1 MSKIK
6 FRFCLLLSL
15 VLAACIVCGTCL
27 LAFAEGAANEVD
39 ANGWNTMV
47 TRGGEYADGGHR
59 TDENYYSTYTDLQD
73 GDQITYG
80 GTLDSKVVDYLA
92 STSPFRFDIAAK
104 GEGSVTWTLSA
115 DNAENERVIVYSGTM
130 NIGGSAL
137 AAQQGIDLGGRQIPV
152 VPAGQPLSLVFA
164 GFSTQ
169 GFGGMV
175 YYDLGAG
182 FQDLGLATGS
192 AYTGVFGGDSG
203 RIPESFYLTV
213 TVVGN
218 VEEVSVKAG
227 TGDLFTYVDASWG
240 WPSFKD
246 GFATKGPSDFIRGVL
261 QASSAGNDR
270 LIDYLAFRGY
280 EVAFYIG
287 NAPTQD
293 AYVTVGGTRVDSD
306 GTASE
311 YMQLGLYT
319 YTIPLDAEDMILD
332 VSKADYK
339 VTYMNGNEKLLDAYV
354 KANDLAYEKDFAI
367 QGKVITGWYTDSS
380 LETPFNFETP
390 ITQDTVLY
398 AATEDVLV
406 VNFRDAADDALL
418 SFTNVTSGNTVAQPA
433 DPQKAGMTFVGWY
446 TDKNGETEFDFDAV
460 ITESTDVY
468 AIFAY
473 NVTAKV
479 IGYNGPEQSAVVPV
493 VSGDALDE
501 ADMPTF
507 GEITKYPEYTNI
519 QLVWYA
525 DATMAQKLDFGD
537 NGIAVDSSRTYY
549 AAVADLDQ
557 AVAEG
562 YVRPNADGWDRNRSG
577 GRDSAGN
584 TLTADQVLAPNSK
597 YGSAETLTSADG
609 YSDINIDFVGYIANA
624 RRFDVEKDIF
634 LSYTLDSRNE
644 SANDQDGPKHD
655 QKYFFVGMFNS
666 LTGALVSQGQ
676 LHENDFGAFAVF
688 GHRVNTEAQEGA
700 GGGKLDVT
708 TGNASGTS
716 ADNSFVYEEGE
727 QVDLKISVGTE
738 NTKIYQLKK
747 GEWAEIATMNVTR
760 AMFPDGLFLVL
771 ETTRIT
777 WINARATQVS
787 TVTQGAAN
795 GGTFTID
802 TPEALSGGLYAG
814 DRVYF
819 TATPAEGYEFTVN
832 GVYANGTQLTALYDE
847 GEESYYFNMPF
858 GTSEITF
865 GFGIN
870 VTFMADGQPVGEP
883 MLVVAGEIIDIFD
896 VNDPP
901 AKTGHR
907 FVGWFADED
916 LTEEFDFD
924 NTPVTEPITLYAK
937 YEPVSYTI
945 TFMDGG
951 TRYLTATAQYGAKYA
966 LPEAPT
972 KEGYTFGGWF
982 TDAECTQEYDFDTA
996 VTGNVTVYAKWTQA
1010 ETPAPVD
1017 DSGCGGCGSSVG
1029 AASVLAG
1036 VAVLA
1041 LACVLLRKKAR

>member
-80 GTLDSKVVDYLA
+80 GTLQSKKVDYLVR
-92 STSPFRFDIAAK
+92 TTPIRFDIAAK

-115 DNAENERVIVYSGTM
+115 DNAESERVIVYSGTM

-137 AAQQGIDLGGRQIPV
+137 AAQQGIDVGNREIPV
-152 VPAGQPLSLVFA
+152 VPAGQPLSIAFE
-164 GFSTQ
+164 GFHEYGGKVWYDIGN
-169 GFGGMV
+169 GFV
-175 YYDLGAG
+175 ELGASG
-182 FQDLGLATGS
+182 
-192 AYTGVFGGDSG
+192 GGDFANAG
-203 RIPESFYLTV
+203 QPENFYLTV
-213 TVVGN
+213 TVNGSG

-227 TGDLFTYVDASWG
+227 MGDLFTVCDGSWA
-240 WPSFKD
+240 WPAFKD
-246 GFATKGPSDFIRGVL
+246 GFETKGTVDFKKGII
-261 QASSAGNDR
+261 QAANAGDGNLFDF
-270 LIDYLAFRGY
+270 LVFRGY
-280 EVAFYIG
+280 DVSFYVQQG
-287 NAPTQD
+287 KSEAPD

-319 YTIPLDAEDMILD
+319 YTIPLDAESVTLD

-339 VTYMNGNEKLLDAYV
+339 VTYMNGDEKLLDAYV

-380 LETPFNFETP
+380 LEAPFNFETP

-398 AATEDVLV
+398 AATADVLV
-406 VNFRDAADDALL
+406 VNFRDAADDSLL
-418 SFTNVTSGNTVAQPA
+418 SFTNVTSGNAVAQPA

-446 TDKNGETEFDFDAV
+446 ADKNGETEFDFDTV

-493 VSGDALDE
+493 ISGDTLAE

-519 QLVWYA
+519 QLVWYT
-525 DATMAQKLDFGD
+525 DATMSQKLDFGD
-537 NGIAVDSSRTYY
+537 NGIAIDSSRTYY

-577 GRDSAGN
+577 GKDSAGN
-584 TLTADQVLAPNSK
+584 TLTADQTLAPNSK

-676 LHENDFGAFAVF
+676 LHMTNYGAFAVF
-688 GHRVNTEAQEGA
+688 GHRVNTDAQAGV
-700 GGGKLDVT
+700 GGGKLDVN
-708 TGNASGTS
+708 TGNSSGTS
-716 ADNSFVYEEGE
+716 ADNSFVYEEGK

-738 NTKIYQLKK
+738 NTKIYQLKE

-777 WINARATQVS
+777 WINARATQIS

-819 TATPAEGYEFTVN
+819 TATPAEGYEFTAN

-847 GEESYYFNMPF
+847 DEESYYFNMPF

-865 GFGIN
+865 GFGIS

-883 MLVVAGEIIDIFD
+883 MLVVAGELIDIFD
-896 VNDPP
+896 VDDPP
-901 AKTGHR
+901 AKTGYR
-907 FVGWFADED
+907 FAGWFADED

-1036 VAVLA
+1036 AAVLA

>member
-27 LAFAEGAANEVD
+27 LAFADGAANEVD

-80 GTLDSKVVDYLA
+80 GTLQSKKVDYLVR
-92 STSPFRFDIAAK
+92 TTPIRFDIAAK

-115 DNAENERVIVYSGTM
+115 DNAENERVTVYSGTM

-137 AAQQGIDLGGRQIPV
+137 AAQQGIDVGGRQIPV
-152 VPAGQPLSLVFA
+152 VPEGQPLSIAFEGFHEYGGRVWYDIGNGFVELGVSGGGNFA
-164 GFSTQ
+164 N
-169 GFGGMV
+169 
-175 YYDLGAG
+175 AG
-182 FQDLGLATGS
+182 Q
-192 AYTGVFGGDSG
+192 
-203 RIPESFYLTV
+203 PETFYLTV
-213 TVVGN
+213 TVNGSG

-227 TGDLFTYVDASWG
+227 EGDLFTTCLQDWSWSGVDPDFTIKAFAKG
-240 WPSFKD
+240 AIRTANVFD
-246 GFATKGPSDFIRGVL
+246 GSTTIWE
-261 QASSAGNDR
+261 
-270 LIDYLAFRGY
+270 YLAFKKY
-280 EVAFYIG
+280 EVSISLQQNGDAS
-287 NAPTQD
+287 N
-293 AYVTVGGTRVDSD
+293 AYVTMGGTRVDSD
-306 GTASE
+306 GTAGGYLE
-311 YMQLGLYT
+311 LGYYT
-319 YTIPLDAEDMILD
+319 GLIPADAENVTLS

-339 VTYMNGNEKLLDAYV
+339 VTYMNGGEKLLDAYV

-398 AATEDVLV
+398 AATADVLV

-418 SFTNVTSGNTVAQPA
+418 SFTNMTSGNTVAQPA

-446 TDKNGETEFDFDAV
+446 ADKNGETEFDFDAV
-460 ITESTDVY
+460 ITENTDVY

-519 QLVWYA
+519 QLVWYT

-557 AVAEG
+557 TVAEG

-688 GHRVNTEAQEGA
+688 GHRVNTEAQAGV
-700 GGGKLDVT
+700 GGGKLDVN

-716 ADNSFVYEEGE
+716 ANNSFVYEEGK

-738 NTKIYQLKK
+738 NTKIYQLKE

-777 WINARATQVS
+777 WINARATQIS

-802 TPEALSGGLYAG
+802 TPKALSGGLYAG

-847 GEESYYFNMPF
+847 DEESYYFNMPF

-865 GFGIN
+865 GFGIS

-883 MLVVAGEIIDIFD
+883 MLVVAGELIDIFD
-896 VNDPP
+896 VDDPP

-1017 DSGCGGCGSSVG
+1017 DSGCGSSVG

>member
-27 LAFAEGAANEVD
+27 LAFADGAANEVD

-92 STSPFRFDIAAK
+92 STSPFRFDIAAR
-104 GEGSVTWTLSA
+104 GEGSVTWTLWA

-137 AAQQGIDLGGRQIPV
+137 AAQQGIDVGGRQIPV
-152 VPAGQPLSLVFA
+152 VPEGQPLSIAFEGFHEYGGRVWYDIGNGFVELGVSGGGNFA
-164 GFSTQ
+164 N
-169 GFGGMV
+169 
-175 YYDLGAG
+175 AG
-182 FQDLGLATGS
+182 Q
-192 AYTGVFGGDSG
+192 
-203 RIPESFYLTV
+203 PETFYLTV
-213 TVVGN
+213 TVNGSG

-227 TGDLFTYVDASWG
+227 TGDRFSYCDTSWT
-240 WPSFKD
+240 WPSYSD
-246 GFATKGPSDFIRGVL
+246 GFNIHNQGGSKDYVKGIL
-261 QASSAGNDR
+261 SAANTVNTVSFA
-270 LIDYLAFRGY
+270 DYLAFRGY

-319 YTIPLDAEDMILD
+319 YTIPLDAENVTLS

-339 VTYMNGNEKLLDAYV
+339 VTYMNGGEKLLDAYV
-354 KANDLAYEKDFAI
+354 KANNLAYEKDFAI
-367 QGKVITGWYTDSS
+367 QGKVINGWYTDSS

-418 SFTNVTSGNTVAQPA
+418 SFTNMTSGNTVAQPA

-446 TDKNGETEFDFDAV
+446 ADKNGETEFDFDAV

-493 VSGDALDE
+493 VSGDALAE

-557 AVAEG
+557 TVAEG

-577 GRDSAGN
+577 GKDSAGN
-584 TLTADQVLAPNSK
+584 TLTADQVLALNSK

-609 YSDINIDFVGYIANA
+609 YSDINIDYVGYIVNA
-624 RRFDVEKDIF
+624 RRFEVEKDIF

-655 QKYFFVGMFNS
+655 KKHFFVGMFNS

-688 GHRVNTEAQEGA
+688 GHRVNTEAQAGV
-700 GGGKLDVT
+700 GGGKLDVN

-716 ADNSFVYEEGE
+716 ADNSFVYEEGK

-738 NTKIYQLKK
+738 NTKIYQLKE

-819 TATPAEGYEFTVN
+819 AATPAEGYEFTVN

-896 VNDPP
+896 VDDPP

-924 NTPVTEPITLYAK
+924 NTTVTEPITLYAK

-1017 DSGCGGCGSSVG
+1017 DSGCGSSVG

>member
-1 MSKIK
+1 
-6 FRFCLLLSL
+6 
-15 VLAACIVCGTCL
+15 
-27 LAFAEGAANEVD
+27 
-39 ANGWNTMV
+39 
-47 TRGGEYADGGHR
+47 
-59 TDENYYSTYTDLQD
+59 
-73 GDQITYG
+73 
-80 GTLDSKVVDYLA
+80 
-92 STSPFRFDIAAK
+92 
-104 GEGSVTWTLSA
+104 
-115 DNAENERVIVYSGTM
+115 
-130 NIGGSAL
+130 
-137 AAQQGIDLGGRQIPV
+137 
-152 VPAGQPLSLVFA
+152 
-164 GFSTQ
+164 
-169 GFGGMV
+169 
-175 YYDLGAG
+175 
-182 FQDLGLATGS
+182 
-192 AYTGVFGGDSG
+192 
-203 RIPESFYLTV
+203 
-213 TVVGN
+213 
-218 VEEVSVKAG
+218 
-227 TGDLFTYVDASWG
+227 
-240 WPSFKD
+240 
-246 GFATKGPSDFIRGVL
+246 
-261 QASSAGNDR
+261 
-270 LIDYLAFRGY
+270 
-280 EVAFYIG
+280 
-287 NAPTQD
+287 
-293 AYVTVGGTRVDSD
+293 
-306 GTASE
+306 
-311 YMQLGLYT
+311 
-319 YTIPLDAEDMILD
+319 
-332 VSKADYK
+332 
-339 VTYMNGNEKLLDAYV
+339 
-354 KANDLAYEKDFAI
+354 
-367 QGKVITGWYTDSS
+367 
-380 LETPFNFETP
+380 
-390 ITQDTVLY
+390 
-398 AATEDVLV
+398 
-406 VNFRDAADDALL
+406 
-418 SFTNVTSGNTVAQPA
+418 
-433 DPQKAGMTFVGWY
+433 
-446 TDKNGETEFDFDAV
+446 
-460 ITESTDVY
+460 
-468 AIFAY
+468 
-473 NVTAKV
+473 
-479 IGYNGPEQSAVVPV
+479 
-493 VSGDALDE
+493 
-501 ADMPTF
+501 
-507 GEITKYPEYTNI
+507 
-519 QLVWYA
+519 
-525 DATMAQKLDFGD
+525 
-537 NGIAVDSSRTYY
+537 
-549 AAVADLDQ
+549 
-557 AVAEG
+557 
-562 YVRPNADGWDRNRSG
+562 
-577 GRDSAGN
+577 
-584 TLTADQVLAPNSK
+584 
-597 YGSAETLTSADG
+597 
-609 YSDINIDFVGYIANA
+609 
-624 RRFDVEKDIF
+624 
-634 LSYTLDSRNE
+634 
-644 SANDQDGPKHD
+644 
-655 QKYFFVGMFNS
+655 MFNS

-688 GHRVNTEAQEGA
+688 GHRVNTEAQAGV
-700 GGGKLDVT
+700 GGGKLDVN

-716 ADNSFVYEEGE
+716 ADNSFVYKEGK

-738 NTKIYQLKK
+738 NTKIYQQKE

-787 TVTQGAAN
+787 TVTQGAAT

-1017 DSGCGGCGSSVG
+1017 DSGCGSSVG

>member
-6 FRFCLLLSL
+6 FKFCLLLSL

-27 LAFAEGAANEVD
+27 LAFADGAANEVD

-80 GTLDSKVVDYLA
+80 GTLQSKKVDYLVR
-92 STSPFRFDIAAK
+92 TTPIRFDIAAK

-137 AAQQGIDLGGRQIPV
+137 AAQQGIDVGNRQPLV
-152 VPAGQPLSLVFA
+152 VPEGQPLSIAFEGFHEYGGRVWYDIGNGFVELGVSGGGNFA
-164 GFSTQ
+164 N
-169 GFGGMV
+169 
-175 YYDLGAG
+175 AG
-182 FQDLGLATGS
+182 Q
-192 AYTGVFGGDSG
+192 
-203 RIPESFYLTV
+203 PETFYLTV
-213 TVVGN
+213 TVNGSG

-227 TGDLFTYVDASWG
+227 TGDRFSYCDTSWT
-240 WPSFKD
+240 WPSYSD
-246 GFATKGPSDFIRGVL
+246 GFNIHNQGGSKDYVKGIL
-261 QASSAGNDR
+261 SAANTVNTVSFA
-270 LIDYLAFRGY
+270 DYLAFRGY

-293 AYVTVGGTRVDSD
+293 AYVMVGGTRVDSD

-339 VTYMNGNEKLLDAYV
+339 VTYMYGNEKLLDAYV

-398 AATEDVLV
+398 AATADVPV

-418 SFTNVTSGNTVAQPA
+418 SFTNMTSGNTVAQPA

-446 TDKNGETEFDFDAV
+446 ADKNGETEFDFDAV

-493 VSGDALDE
+493 ISGDALAE

-519 QLVWYA
+519 QLVWYT

-557 AVAEG
+557 TVAEG

-577 GRDSAGN
+577 GKDSSGN
-584 TLTADQVLAPNSK
+584 TITADQVLAPNSK

-609 YSDINIDFVGYIANA
+609 YSDINIDYVGYIVNA

-688 GHRVNTEAQEGA
+688 GHRVNTEAQAGV
-700 GGGKLDVT
+700 GGGKLDVN

-716 ADNSFVYEEGE
+716 ADNSFVYEEGK

-738 NTKIYQLKK
+738 NTKIYQLKE

-777 WINARATQVS
+777 WINARATQIS

-924 NTPVTEPITLYAK
+924 NTPVTDPITLYAK

-1017 DSGCGGCGSSVG
+1017 DSGCGSSVG
-1029 AASVLAG
+1029 AVSVLAG